1 MLFLKSFKAAIYRMN
16 IYGVFPAQTE
26 ISVHLA
32 GLDICFDYIKQSQ
45 PELKIS
51 SNHKRR
57 HITFNLLVSHL
68 FLTKQRRIL

>member
-16 IYGVFPAQTE
+16 IYGVFPTQTE

-51 SNHKRR
+51 SNHQRR

>member
-1 MLFLKSFKAAIYRMN
+1 MLFLKSFKAAIYKMN
-16 IYGVFPAQTE
+16 ICGVFPAQAE

-32 GLDICFDYIKQSQ
+32 GFDICFDYIKQPQ

-57 HITFNLLVSHL
+57 HYIKSSCFTSFFN
-68 FLTKQRRIL
+68 